1 MVARTA
7 MIQGLSGQLL
17 DPRVTAYRASD
28 GIAARRLQ
36 GIVEAREFRKGSQ
49 YEVAGPWLKLF
60 HEPSYESECI
70 SLAIT
75 GDRVRMYDVENGW
88 AWIQVEHD
96 SHVGYVRI
104 DNNDLSPNLTEPTHE
119 VIVPYA
125 LILKGPDVEYGD
137 DGLAYGMGAR
147 VSLIDEDGKFVR
159 TDHGGWIRRDEVSP
173 AGTAFQAIGSGW
185 AEPGRQ
191 LMGRPY
197 RWAGTCSAWGFDC
210 SGLVY
215 RLRRLAGHYC
225 PRDTDQMEA
234 YFNEERAKSLPT
246 EGSDRRL
253 MIGDLVFWPGHMGV
267 MLNGADILHACPW
280 RRRVVLENLAKLEEL
295 QREVKRRE
303 ISSIKRLTD

>member
-7 MIQGLSGQLL
+7 MIHGLSGQLL
-17 DPRVTAYRASD
+17 DPRVTAYRESD
-28 GIAARRLQ
+28 GLAAKRLQ
-36 GIVEAREFRKGSQ
+36 GVVDAREFRKGSP
-49 YEVAGPWLKLF
+49 YEVIGPWLKIY
-60 HEPSYESECI
+60 HAPSPNAECI

-75 GDRVRMYDVENGW
+75 GDRVRLYDVGDGW

-104 DNNDLSPNLTEPTHE
+104 DNNDLSPNLSTPTHE
-119 VIVPYA
+119 VCVPYA

-137 DGLAYGMGAR
+137 DGLAYGLGAR

-159 TDHGGWIRRDEVSP
+159 TDHGGWIRRDELGPPGQFAAVGH
-173 AGTAFQAIGSGW
+173 AWTA
-185 AEPGRQ
+185 PGRE
-191 LMGRPY
+191 LVGRPY
-197 RWAGTCSAWGFDC
+197 RWAGTCSAWGVDC
-210 SGLVY
+210 SGLIY

-246 EGSDRRL
+246 EGLERRL
-253 MIGDLVFWPGHMGV
+253 MVGDLVFWPGHMGV

-280 RRRVVLENLAKLEEL
+280 RRRVMLENLVQLEEL
-295 QREVKRRE
+295 QRQVKNRE
-303 ISSIKRLTD
+303 ISSIKRLID